1 MLSGDIYRNLIKRKR
16 RNSRCSAALGCHC
29 IIHKLASQTRNTEF
43 NSTIRSWLLA
53 SRNRDILSPGLVF
66 NYCIT
71 MEPRKF
77 DPGHSGELLKH
88 MDKQNEVLM
97 EAYRSML
104 HELQKLQVEEEML
117 MRKLY
122 EVMPVHGLTK
132 KNEDNSNSSH
142 NSAGAEQS
150 NNEDNTDNEEQ

>member
-1 MLSGDIYRNLIKRKR
+1 
-16 RNSRCSAALGCHC
+16 
-29 IIHKLASQTRNTEF
+29 
-43 NSTIRSWLLA
+43 
-53 SRNRDILSPGLVF
+53 
-66 NYCIT
+66 

-132 KNEDNSNSSH
+132 KNEDNSNTSH